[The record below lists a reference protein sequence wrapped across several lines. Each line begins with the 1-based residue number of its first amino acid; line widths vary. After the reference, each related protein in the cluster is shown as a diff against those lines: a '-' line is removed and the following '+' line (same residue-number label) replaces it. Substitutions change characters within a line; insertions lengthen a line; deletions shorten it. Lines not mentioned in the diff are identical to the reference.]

1 MAAWLNRSFWRDLRF
16 NYQSEIIFGVVLLAL
31 TILSYWLG
39 AYIPEEVFENIL
51 NPIEYVCTAFV
62 CFGGCWMV
70 LRHHEG
76 MLIRKSWAGVL
87 FIWGCIDAA
96 LIAFR
101 IAGINII
108 GGTPDDLLFNASVT
122 LGCVLAWLLYI
133 YPAQALHPACL
144 TWWRV
149 LLLVIP
155 LIIIGIVDYLVPANL
170 LPVIMIYP
178 IIIFLVLCSHIRS
191 YRQWCEEN
199 YSSMDK
205 IEVQWLVRYLT
216 MLAIAGLAFYFIV
229 FRYVPNRM
237 FTQQWLLFL
246 ILFYTTEQVLFR
258 KDPWE
263 ELTNERMKESF
274 EPERDKNELT
284 SEQPTPGENQALRA
298 QLEQWMTTEK
308 PYRNPDFRLDDLRAV
323 LPLNRT
329 YLSQFINSEYGCSFF
344 QWVNRYRLE
353 EAKRLMTDLP
363 EMKLVDVASSCGYS
377 SLAVFSR
384 TFTRETG
391 LSPRDWS
398 KSRKTT

>member
-1 MAAWLNRSFWRDLRF
+1 MEDKRQSRWLRILYYDYR
-16 NYQSEIIFGVVLLAL
+16 SEIFFGVVLLAL

-39 AYIPEEVFENIL
+39 AYIPEEVFENII
-51 NPIEYVCTAFV
+51 NPIEYVSTACV
-62 CFGGCWMV
+62 CFSGFWVM

-87 FIWGCIDAA
+87 FLWGCIDVA
-96 LIAFR
+96 LIAFK
-101 IAGINII
+101 IAGINIV

-122 LGCVLAWLLYI
+122 LGCVLAGMLYI
-133 YPAQALHPACL
+133 YPAQALHPAYL

-155 LIIIGIVDYLVPANL
+155 LIIIGIVDYIVPANL

-178 IIIFLVLCSHIRS
+178 VIIFLALCSHIRS

-237 FTQQWLLFL
+237 FTQQWLLLL

-263 ELTNERMKESF
+263 ELRSEGVEESGSEGVEKLSSEAPMPNE
-274 EPERDKNELT
+274 
-284 SEQPTPGENQALRA
+284 EQSLRA
-298 QLEQWMTTEK
+298 QLEQWMATEK
-308 PYRNPDFRLDDLRAV
+308 PYRNPDFRLDDLRQV

-329 YLSQFINSEYGCSFF
+329 YLSQFINSEYGYSFY
-344 QWVNRYRLE
+344 QWVNRYRME
-353 EAKRLMTDLP
+353 EAQHLMTDHP
-363 EMKLVDVASSCGYS
+363 EMKLADVASSCGYS
-377 SLAVFSR
+377 SLMVFSR
-384 TFTRETG
+384 TFARETG

-398 KSRKTT
+398 KSRKTTR

>member
-1 MAAWLNRSFWRDLRF
+1 MKAWQNSSFWRDIWF
-16 NYQSEIIFGVVLLAL
+16 NYRSEIFFGVGLLAL

-39 AYIPEEVFENIL
+39 AYIPEEVFENII
-51 NPIEYVCTAFV
+51 NPIEYVCTAVV
-62 CFGGCWMV
+62 CFGGCWIM

-87 FIWGCIDAA
+87 FIWGCIDTA

-101 IAGINII
+101 IAGINIV

-178 IIIFLVLCSHIRS
+178 VIIFLALCLHVRT

-199 YSSMDK
+199 YSSMDR

-229 FRYVPNRM
+229 FRCVPNRM
-237 FTQQWLLFL
+237 FTQQWLLLL

-263 ELTNERMKESF
+263 ELRSEGVEELRNEEV
-274 EPERDKNELT
+274 EELR
-284 SEQPTPGENQALRA
+284 SEGEEQSLRA
-298 QLEQWMTTEK
+298 LLEQWMATEK
-308 PYRNPDFRLDDLRAV
+308 PFRNPDFRLDDLREV

-329 YLSQFINSEYGCSFF
+329 YLSQLINNEYGCSFF

-353 EAKRLMTDLP
+353 EAKRLMTSHPD
-363 EMKLVDVASSCGYS
+363 MKLLDVASSCGYS
-377 SLAVFSR
+377 SLTVFSR
-384 TFTRETG
+384 AFARETG
-391 LSPRDWS
+391 LSPREWS
-398 KSRKTT
+398 KSCKTPT